1 MFKLSKKVA
10 VVTGASRGIGRSMA
24 ETYAR
29 AGAHVICVSRNEDAL
44 NVVADEIK
52 SNGGSASV
60 TAINVSNLEEFQN
73 LIKDTTDTYGSV
85 DILVNNAGITRDT
98 LIVRM
103 SEEDWDTVIDVNLK
117 GAFNGIKAVTRT
129 MMKQRFGRIINI
141 SSVVGLT
148 GNAGQVN
155 YAASKAGLIG
165 LTKAGLI
172 GLTKATAKEIGSRG
186 ITVNCIAPGYIAT
199 DMTGQMDDKAKD
211 LLISQIP
218 LGRIGSPDDIAATA
232 LFLASDEAG
241 YITGQTFTVDGGMVM
256 I

>member
-29 AGAHVICVSRNEDAL
+29 AGAHVICVSRNEDTL
-44 NVVADEIK
+44 NVVADGIK

-73 LIKDTTDTYGSV
+73 LIKDTTDKYGSV

-98 LIVRM
+98 LIMRM
-103 SEEDWDTVIDVNLK
+103 SEEDWDIVIDVNLK

-155 YAASKAGLIG
+155 YAAS
-165 LTKAGLI
+165 KAGLI

-232 LFLASDEAG
+232 QFLASDEAG